1 MRKQRRN
8 KPFVLDNMWYEIAP
22 YVMPVAAVVAL
33 VIIGRA
39 LITLRLQGKKSGCTH
54 GCSLGCFGV
63 LCLVVLGSII
73 SSLFGSKTLYSGGER
88 RWYMHTYDIDGTTFY
103 SVNVHPTDGLSDGP
117 EPWYTCIGFQG
128 GEAAWKQY
136 PTELYLRQESGA
148 LHYFNFE
155 TETVRDMGNVPIP
168 GPSVPVETFFRQL

>member
-39 LITLRLQGKKSGCTH
+39 LITMRLQGKKSGCSH

-63 LCLVVLGSII
+63 ISILVVAVGV
-73 SSLFGSKTLYSGGER
+73 SSWLSKKTLYSGSDR
-88 RWYMHTYDIDGTTFY
+88 HWYMKTYDIDGTTFY
-103 SVNVHPTDGLSDGP
+103 SVNVHPTDGLGEGS

-136 PTELYLRQESGA
+136 PTELYLRQKSGA
-148 LHYFNFE
+148 LHLFDFKN
-155 TETVRDMGNVPIP
+155 ETVIDLGNMPIP
-168 GPSVPVETFFRQL
+168 GPSVPVEEFFREL